1 MMMNRGQRSS
11 IIATIFM
18 FITPDLLGWGQ
29 GYYHNTLVCMP
40 KSPSPLTNFWM
51 PYFVNGEMGCCDG
64 TLWYWH
70 HINAVN
76 MCSQLLDKGID
87 VHSQKQGHPG
97 NFCKYFYLFFNQLEG
112 AAFIRERRLFEGS
125 VYYLGAEG

>member
-11 IIATIFM
+11 IIATLFFM

-40 KSPSPLTNFWM
+40 KSPSSLTNFWM
-51 PYFVNGEMGCCDG
+51 PYFVNVEKWCCDG

-70 HINAVN
+70 PINAVN
-76 MCSQLLDKGID
+76 VCSQLLDEGID
-87 VHSQKQGHPG
+87 VYSPKQGFPG
-97 NFCKYFYLFFNQLEG
+97 KFLQMFLFYFLTSWRG
-112 AAFIRERRLFEGS
+112 RRLFEGS
-125 VYYLGAEG
+125 IYYLGAEG